1 MTKCESDVTNLDI
14 ILLSLCISRMLTQLS
29 RGHKALKMLAFM
41 GVTLC
46 LLLTL
51 SPHSAEATPGS
62 RDWPTDAVLTPASSV
77 ELMELQEDEAPHR
90 LRRSADGPNNSDLM
104 TQSDIFL
111 MERERMSRE
120 EFMNM
125 LNEMGK

>member
-1 MTKCESDVTNLDI
+1 
-14 ILLSLCISRMLTQLS
+14 MLTQLS
-29 RGHKALKMLAFM
+29 RGHKALKTLAFM

-90 LRRSADGPNNSDLM
+90 LRRSAFLPLFIPFAKRGPINSDVMAL
-104 TQSDIFL
+104 SDILL
-111 MERERMSRE
+111 MERERKARQA
-120 EFMNM
+120 FMDM
-125 LNEMGK
+125 LNEKGK